1 MNKHTPR
8 PWYPGRALCSGQ
20 ECIVGD
26 GDTIVCYMPDKTIGY
41 TLKPDDAWLIAA
53 APDLLEAL
61 HQLINEAN
69 VFEAAPARLL
79 NNARKAIAKA
89 TGDA

>member
-1 MNKHTPR
+1 MSTKHTPG
-8 PWYPGRALCSGQ
+8 PWFVGETLSTRGA
-20 ECIVGD
+20 CIVGD
-26 GDTIVCYMPDKTIGY
+26 GDSVVCEFDGRHGETVEA
-41 TLKPDDAWLIAA
+41 DARLIAA